1 MPLFV
6 HLATASWISVP
17 WRSLV
22 TFSRHAP
29 RAWPWQ
35 LGKNCGDAVRLV
47 AREQF
52 AAGSATQGLD
62 ELTRLSGLAGPG
74 ARKIHGGR

>member
-1 MPLFV
+1 
-6 HLATASWISVP
+6 
-17 WRSLV
+17 
-22 TFSRHAP
+22 
-29 RAWPWQ
+29 
-35 LGKNCGDAVRLV
+35 VRLV

-52 AAGSATQGLD
+52 AAESATQGLD